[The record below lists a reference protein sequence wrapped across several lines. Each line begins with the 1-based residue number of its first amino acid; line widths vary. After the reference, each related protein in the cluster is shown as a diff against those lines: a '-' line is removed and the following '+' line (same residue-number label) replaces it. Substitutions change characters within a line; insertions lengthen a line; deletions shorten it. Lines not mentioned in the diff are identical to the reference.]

1 MGQAIRVYLLD
12 DHELVRQ
19 GIRRVLESSG
29 EIEVVGEGDTIAIG
43 TSQMRSLRPDVAVL
57 DVRLPD
63 GSGIEACRAIRSTDP
78 NVKAL
83 ILTSYD
89 DDDALLAAIMAGA
102 GGYVLKEIRGTD
114 LVDAVRRVAA
124 GQSLI
129 DPAVTARL
137 LDRVRS
143 GRSGTGSELDSL
155 TPQEQRLLGYIAEGL
170 TNREI
175 AQQMSLAE
183 KTVKNYVSS
192 VLSKL
197 GVGRRAQAAVIAAR
211 LLAKP

>member
-1 MGQAIRVYLLD
+1 MATPIRVYLLD

-19 GIRRVLESSG
+19 GIRRVLEANEG
-29 EIEVVGEGDTIAIG
+29 IDVVGEGDTIAIG
-43 TSQMRSLRPDVAVL
+43 TAQIPVLKPDVAVL

-63 GSGIEACRAIRSTDP
+63 GSGIEACRTIRSIEP
-78 NVKAL
+78 SVKAL
-83 ILTSYD
+83 FLTSFD
-89 DDDALLAAIMAGA
+89 DDEALFAAIMAGA
-102 GGYVLKEIRGTD
+102 AGYVLKEIRGND
-114 LVDAVRRVAA
+114 LVEAVRRVAA

-129 DPAVTARL
+129 DPSVTARL
-137 LDRVRS
+137 LDRVRT
-143 GRSGTGSELDSL
+143 GQGTGSELSSL
-155 TPQEQRLLGYIAEGL
+155 TPQETRLLGYIAEGL

-175 AQQMSLAE
+175 AEKMSLAE

-211 LLAKP
+211 LLSKP